1 MCLWRRFRDGYTTR
15 TFQLKH
21 FDDDSMKMGVGGL
34 TSYVNSFETLWK
46 RQTELKNTK
55 LIIDG
60 CSLYIHLC
68 KAVSGCRFGGQY
80 EEFYDAILQFFNALD
95 RNGVEYFVVLD
106 GAQHAS
112 GKKLEKHKKNAKDL
126 IKKSCALAEN
136 RAPEDGEDF
145 VLPLLSKRVF
155 LQVVMDRGVKFAVC
169 DR

>member
-1 MCLWRRFRDGYTTR
+1 
-15 TFQLKH
+15 
-21 FDDDSMKMGVGGL
+21 MGVRGL
-34 TSYVNSFETLWK
+34 TSYANSIETLWK

-55 LIIDG
+55 LVIDG
-60 CSLYIHLC
+60 SGLCNYLY
-68 KAVSGCRFGGQY
+68 KNVFDCRCGGQY
-80 EEFYDAILQFFNALD
+80 EEFCDAVLSFFKALD
-95 RNGVEYFVVLD
+95 CNGVESFVVLD